1 MSIKTNQDIVNK
13 NLYSK
18 IKKIAKTKFKKW
30 PSAYASSWLVKE
42 YKRQGG
48 KYKSKKYNSTGL
60 TRWYAEEWIDVCQF
74 PKIVACGREKLN
86 SSNWKKKYPYCR
98 PKKRISSKTPKTV
111 KELSKYEIK
120 KRCAIKRK
128 SPLKRL
134 LQKSRSKSR
143 SKSRRKFKSK
153 SKSKSRRKLGSK
165 SKSKSRRKSRRKL
178 GSKSKY

>member
-134 LQKSRSKSR
+134 LQKSKSKSMR
-143 SKSRRKFKSK
+143 KSRRKSM
-153 SKSKSRRKLGSK
+153 
-165 SKSKSRRKSRRKL
+165 RKSRRKL
-178 GSKSKY
+178 GSKYRRKLGSKSKY